1 MCSGSSQ
8 SKLNLAEVKPLDH
21 MWFRCR
27 GLSSNSFDPLICFYC
42 AELHTNIDKTLEYQN
57 LTFTENLPS
66 LAKLNS
72 HSLSAF
78 QSSLMKCSRVHVLE
92 KNINMSFI
100 THCVIYLFIY
110 FQYVR
115 CIKRVILLVIVLSIE
130 INQIQILTIC
140 C

>member
-8 SKLNLAEVKPLDH
+8 SKLNLAKVKPLDH
-21 MWFRCR
+21 MWFRCK

-110 FQYVR
+110 LFSVCQMY
-115 CIKRVILLVIVLSIE
+115 KKSHSPSDSI
-130 INQIQILTIC
+130 IH
-140 C
+140 